1 MQLTDIRIHEI
12 VDVDGLPAYAR
23 STARF
28 GNGPACEFHANFAH
42 GYGADSA
49 IVLRATDQRRQL
61 TQRSR
66 AAKAIQDRLG
76 FPGIESRE
84 RDAIASFEQERVA
97 ACRKLMASPA
107 S

>member
-23 STARF
+23 GTAWFSNRR
-28 GNGPACEFHANFAH
+28 ACEFHANFAH
-42 GYGADSA
+42 GYGTDSV
-49 IVLRATDQRRQL
+49 IVLRATDRRRRL
-61 TQRSR
+61 TEPSR

-76 FPGIESRE
+76 FPEIASRE
-84 RDAIASFEQERVA
+84 RDATATFELERVA
-97 ACRKLMASPA
+97 ACRKFLAPPA